1 MNPNIHNIKSKD
13 ILKYLLNNWFIVS
26 NQKWSHIQLKKGTF
40 KVTIPN
46 HWDKSLNIKTVI
58 SIFKQSNI
66 DKLDFLW
73 K

>member
-1 MNPNIHNIKSKD
+1 MNPNIHNIKSKE
-13 ILKYLLNNWFIVS
+13 IIKYLLNNWFLIS
-26 NQKWSHIQLKKGTF
+26 HQKWSHIQLKKWTF

-46 HWDKSLNIKTVI
+46 HWDKSLNIKTII
-58 SIFKQSNI
+58 SIFKQANI

>member
-13 ILKYLLNNWFIVS
+13 ILKFLLKNWFEIS
-26 NQKWSHIQLKKGTF
+26 HQKWSHIQLKKWTF

-46 HWDKSLNIKTVI
+46 HSDKSLNIKTII
-58 SIFKQSNI
+58 SILKQAQI
-66 DKLDFLW
+66 DKDNFL